1 MLLWEATAGSTS
13 PSEWH
18 GMAARAGDPG
28 SSVTWHAGKVRAR
41 STAPADV
48 SGAERWLPKSHGR
61 EGNGDVRKE
70 VRKQA
75 EKKKKRERRT
85 KISM

>member
-75 EKKKKRERRT
+75 EKKKKRERRP

>member
-1 MLLWEATAGSTS
+1 M
-13 PSEWH
+13 
-18 GMAARAGDPG
+18 
-28 SSVTWHAGKVRAR
+28 TWHAGKVRAR

-75 EKKKKRERRT
+75 EKKKKEGKKNLVSVFMSVNTAGGSRSGDQERPD
-85 KISM
+85 